1 MLQLRDYRKQLEQS
15 EQLRK
20 QDSVRKA
27 ELLEKI
33 SLLQAN
39 REMEKNAL
47 LLEFKKIEQQDS
59 LRQQQQLKRIA
70 QLKASAVG
78 YPVVF
83 YNDTLFYIYNRI
95 GVMKPAERAQNISKK
110 LRLLYDDD
118 FLITDS
124 IVAMR
129 SENTVD
135 IVYKDMILI
144 SISELDALW
153 FDKTQTELADIYQ
166 NQIRKVIADRRAEY
180 SIWKILGRV
189 GLVLLVLAGIWGI
202 IYGIGKLHKLITS
215 YVISKKDIWLHDL
228 SFKDY
233 VFLTVDQ
240 ELSLLN
246 FLLKVTRWFFVLLAL
261 YLVLPVIFSIFPFT
275 RGWADDLFAL
285 IWKPFRGVLLAVWNF
300 LPNLFSIF
308 VILFIMRYFIK
319 FIRYLFSEIE
329 AGKLNISGFHAD
341 WAKPTMNIVRV
352 LLYAFTFVLIFP
364 YLPGSNSK
372 IFQGVSVFLGLLVS
386 LGSSSAISNMV
397 AGLVITYMRPF
408 TIGDR
413 ITLGDVTGDVVE
425 KTLLVTRLKT
435 VKNEEITIPNAAV
448 LSGNTV
454 NYTANA
460 QKQGLILHTTVTI
473 GYDVPWVK
481 MHQCLIEAAQRT
493 KAIMKNPKPFVLQ
506 TSLEDFYVSYQI
518 NAYTH
523 DAANTGLTYSELHQ
537 HIQDVC
543 NENGIEIMS
552 PHYRASRDGSQTTI
566 PESYLP
572 ADYEKPGFN
581 VTVKSE
587 GNFNTQ
593 EPEKH

>member
-1 MLQLRDYRKQLEQS
+1 MRTLISILILTLQFFVAYGQEAVDTTMLQLRDYRKQLEQS

-246 FLLKVTRWFFVLLAL
+246 FLLK
-261 YLVLPVIFSIFPFT
+261 
-275 RGWADDLFAL
+275 
-285 IWKPFRGVLLAVWNF
+285 
-300 LPNLFSIF
+300 
-308 VILFIMRYFIK
+308 
-319 FIRYLFSEIE
+319 
-329 AGKLNISGFHAD
+329 
-341 WAKPTMNIVRV
+341 
-352 LLYAFTFVLIFP
+352 
-364 YLPGSNSK
+364 
-372 IFQGVSVFLGLLVS
+372 
-386 LGSSSAISNMV
+386 
-397 AGLVITYMRPF
+397 
-408 TIGDR
+408 
-413 ITLGDVTGDVVE
+413 
-425 KTLLVTRLKT
+425 
-435 VKNEEITIPNAAV
+435 
-448 LSGNTV
+448 
-454 NYTANA
+454 
-460 QKQGLILHTTVTI
+460 
-473 GYDVPWVK
+473 
-481 MHQCLIEAAQRT
+481 
-493 KAIMKNPKPFVLQ
+493 
-506 TSLEDFYVSYQI
+506 
-518 NAYTH
+518 
-523 DAANTGLTYSELHQ
+523 
-537 HIQDVC
+537 
-543 NENGIEIMS
+543 
-552 PHYRASRDGSQTTI
+552 
-566 PESYLP
+566 
-572 ADYEKPGFN
+572 
-581 VTVKSE
+581 
-587 GNFNTQ
+587 
-593 EPEKH
+593 